1 MRDGAIVIPVS
12 ALRRIFVMLLVLIA
26 LVLVVM
32 VVRTQLFRAGIS
44 TLFAPGPMEI
54 VDRNAYQAVFL
65 TNGSTYFGKLQEQG
79 DQWFTLSDVFYLT
92 VTEDNSTQLTKRG
105 SETQGPKEPMLIPR
119 AQILFIENLRDDSQ
133 VVVAIKKYKS
143 GELPS
148 ATPPPATV
156 APTATAR
163 PSASPSASPSPT
175 R

>member
-12 ALRRIFVMLLVLIA
+12 ALRRIFLMLVVLIA

-156 APTATAR
+156 APTATPR
-163 PSASPSASPSPT
+163 PSASPSPT

>member
-54 VDRNAYQAVFL
+54 VDRNSYQAVFL

-92 VTEDNSTQLTKRG
+92 VTEDNGTQLTKRG

-133 VVVAIKKYKS
+133 VVVAIRKYKS
-143 GELPS
+143 GEVPS
-148 ATPPPATV
+148 ATPLPATV

-163 PSASPSASPSPT
+163 PSASPSPT